1 MSRGLKN
8 LFLIHALVGLLFGAP
23 LLIKPGGF
31 LQLFNWAPI
40 DSLVSRILG
49 AALLGLA
56 WSSYRGW
63 RATDKAQVAILIE
76 MEAVYCALG
85 CVGIVRH
92 LLVRTYPII
101 VWVVLAVLAI
111 FAVAWIAF
119 WVREREGS

>member
-8 LFLIHALVGLLFGAP
+8 LFLVHALVGLLFGAP

-63 RATDKAQVAILIE
+63 RATEKAQVAILIE
-76 MEAVYCALG
+76 MEAVYCVLG

-119 WVREREGS
+119 WVRERESS